1 MGADPSVP
9 ETARGEFKLS
19 AVLYPLLWRCITV
32 FVFSGNGG
40 GRVLP
45 ILWGCIAIFIF
56 AGNGREYVPFRADN
70 PCDDHDTYTRETG
83 GDPLH
88 GRAPSQPL
96 ILRGFLWRFALL
108 LVCHFECHPWNSTG

>member
-9 ETARGEFKLS
+9 ETAKVEFKLS

-32 FVFSGNGG
+32 FVFAGNGG
-40 GRVLP
+40 
-45 ILWGCIAIFIF
+45 
-56 AGNGREYVPFRADN
+56 EYVPLRADN